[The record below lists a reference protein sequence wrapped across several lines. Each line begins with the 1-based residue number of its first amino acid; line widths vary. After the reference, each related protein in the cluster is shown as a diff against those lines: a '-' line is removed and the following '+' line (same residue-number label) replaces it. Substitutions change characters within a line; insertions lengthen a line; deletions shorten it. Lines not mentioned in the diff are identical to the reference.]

1 MEFAEQLLVI
11 FRFEDDVWHMDLH
24 VLDRA
29 AQCFRYRRR
38 IADRTA
44 LDREY
49 RLVFYVNSFGYP
61 CSVQLLTAGR
71 LPADS
76 RTKFFGQKKSGDGA
90 SGDLDSP

>member
-38 IADRTA
+38 IAGRTA

-61 CSVQLLTAGR
+61 LLAGR

-76 RTKFFGQKKSGDGA
+76 RIKFFGQKKSGDGA